1 MSELRLPAT
10 CVAKSLT
17 SSEGLSQSME
27 NCFVH
32 IAVCVSMYVMCQP
45 VTALKA
51 KASGSRKTKG
61 TNSRKERKPCK

>member
-17 SSEGLSQSME
+17 SSEVLSQSME

-45 VTALKA
+45 VTASKP
-51 KASGSRKTKG
+51 KVSGFKKVR
-61 TNSRKERKPCK
+61 NSNPHKERKPCK

>member
-1 MSELRLPAT
+1 MLEPRLPAT

-45 VTALKA
+45 VTISKRAV
-51 KASGSRKTKG
+51 SGSNKR
-61 TNSRKERKPCK
+61 NSKPHKERKQ